1 MNWLRASFLI
11 TVAAL
16 TVAQTGCNRVPRRHL
31 RMSQYRAMEL
41 YSQNQMLEE
50 QTLFLSSEMQQ
61 YQQQMSMLAQERQ
74 MLEHQLAQSHA
85 NLSVANQR
93 VGNLLAERN
102 ELHSRYK
109 DLLVKARTQQ
119 SPLSNEATRR
129 FQELARKYPDF
140 EFDPVTGVSKFH
152 SDILFASGSAE
163 LRDSAKPLLRDLT
176 AIMNSGD
183 ARQLNM
189 LVVGHTDDQPIANA
203 RVNHPTNWHLSTNR
217 ANSVVLT
224 LNQLGIQQRRLGAAG
239 YSENQPIVPNMDGHS
254 RQRNRR
260 VEIYVL
266 APDAVVAGWDPSH
279 VR

>member
-1 MNWLRASFLI
+1 MNWLRVSTLI
-11 TVAAL
+11 TVTAL
-16 TVAQTGCNRVPRRHL
+16 IVAQAGCNRVPRRHL

-50 QTLFLSSEMQQ
+50 QTMHLAGEMQQ
-61 YQQQMSMLAQERQ
+61 FQHQVGMLAQEKQ
-74 MLEHQLAQSHA
+74 MLEHQLAQTNTS
-85 NLSVANQR
+85 LSVANQR

-102 ELHSRYK
+102 ELHGRYK

-119 SPLSNEATRR
+119 SPLSNDATRR

-140 EFDPVTGVSKFH
+140 EFDPLTGVSKFH

-163 LRDSAKPLLRDLT
+163 LRDTAKPLLRDL
-176 AIMNSGD
+176 ASIMNDGA

-203 RVNHPTNWHLSTNR
+203 RTNHPTNWHLSTNR

-224 LNQLGIQQRRLGAAG
+224 LGQFGIPQQRLGAAG
-239 YSENQPIVPNMDGHS
+239 YSENQPVVPNVDGHS

-266 APDAVVAGWDPSH
+266 APDAVVAGWDPNH